1 MISDNFDLTIPVTSG
16 AGSIGWSDTVS
27 HWIISSISIKP
38 PSAITTYNLLVTDS
52 GGNVLLKEPRLAAES
67 ALTGNTTVEC
77 NITTNDVITI
87 AISSGSVDG
96 SYAARINAKR

>member
-16 AGSIGWSDTVS
+16 AGSVGWSDTVS

-38 PSAITTYNLLVTDS
+38 PSAITTYNVLVTDS
-52 GGNVLLKEPRLAAES
+52 IGNVLAKEPRLASEA
-67 ALTGNTTVEC
+67 ALTGNTTIEC
-77 NITTNDVITI
+77 NITSNDVITI

-96 SYAARINAKR
+96 NYAVRVNAKR